1 MYLLN
6 RLGRFLSCDGDDDG
20 SLICN
25 EKSFD
30 VGVNSFAFV
39 VISNLVTLKD

>member
-6 RLGRFLSCDGDDDG
+6 RLGRLLSCDGDDDE

-39 VISNLVTLKD
+39 ALKD